1 MNSGKNSKVWA
12 WLGQGLALVTLS
24 VALAGCDSSA
34 GSASSASPTVSGTPA
49 ATVAANNRYSFQPT
63 MANSVGKPISFSIR
77 NKPVWASFGL
87 TSGELSGTPDTP
99 DTGKYDNIV
108 IAATDGKSTS
118 SLPPFSIQV
127 VAASSSSSSSSSG
140 GSSTSNSSS
149 SSGAGD
155 SSSSSGSSSSNGAAA
170 PRGSPT
176 ALLNYLETL
185 PGRVLSGQ
193 ISDYWQDDSNT
204 SVKQITAATG
214 KTPAITEYV
223 MDMIGSPENS
233 TVVALSNQALA
244 SGQIVM
250 VATAS
255 RNPFDGQ
262 YDGLHNGN
270 IPDLYTPG
278 NANYDRWQGY
288 LQTWAAEL
296 KQIKGPVLWQPFGEM
311 NGSWN
316 WSGGLQPAQFIAL
329 WKNMRQVFD
338 AAGVNNI
345 LWVYSPNSGQGNYTA
360 YYPGDAQVDVLGMHS
375 YPPGVND
382 TQMYDELVAIGKPL
396 LYAEVGVSSPSR
408 PNNFVGDNSALLNTV
423 LQHFPKVVGVMIFC
437 QSWALPNQNGMSA
450 FMNNPAIINLK
461 DLPPGI

>member
-1 MNSGKNSKVWA
+1 
-12 WLGQGLALVTLS
+12 
-24 VALAGCDSSA
+24 
-34 GSASSASPTVSGTPA
+34 
-49 ATVAANNRYSFQPT
+49 
-63 MANSVGKPISFSIR
+63 
-77 NKPVWASFGL
+77 
-87 TSGELSGTPDTP
+87 
-99 DTGKYDNIV
+99 
-108 IAATDGKSTS
+108 
-118 SLPPFSIQV
+118 
-127 VAASSSSSSSSSG
+127 
-140 GSSTSNSSS
+140 
-149 SSGAGD
+149 
-155 SSSSSGSSSSNGAAA
+155 
-170 PRGSPT
+170 
-176 ALLNYLETL
+176 
-185 PGRVLSGQ
+185 
-193 ISDYWQDDSNT
+193 
-204 SVKQITAATG
+204 
-214 KTPAITEYV
+214 

-255 RNPFDGQ
+255 RNPFTGQ

-345 LWVYSPNSGQGNYTA
+345 LWVYAPNSGQGNYTA
-360 YYPGDAQVDVLGMHS
+360 YYPGNAQVDVLGMHS
-375 YPPGVND
+375 YPPGTND
-382 TQMYDELVAIGKPL
+382 TQMYNELVAIGKPL
-396 LYAEVGVSSPSR
+396 MYTEVGIGGPSQQ
-408 PNNFVGDNSALLNTV
+408 PTFSGDNSALLNTV
-423 LQHFPKVVGVMIFC
+423 LQNFPKVVGVMIFC
-437 QSWALPNQNGMSA
+437 QNFALPTQNGMSA
-450 FMNNPAIINLK
+450 FMNNPAIVNLK